1 MRGRKK
7 AMGKKVGGAKKK
19 VGAKKFANTAFGR
32 RSWRKSVRSNG
43 KEGSHQEGA

>member
-19 VGAKKFANTAFGR
+19 VGAKKFANTAGKKVMAKK
-32 RSWRKSVRSNG
+32 RK
-43 KEGSHQEGA
+43 K